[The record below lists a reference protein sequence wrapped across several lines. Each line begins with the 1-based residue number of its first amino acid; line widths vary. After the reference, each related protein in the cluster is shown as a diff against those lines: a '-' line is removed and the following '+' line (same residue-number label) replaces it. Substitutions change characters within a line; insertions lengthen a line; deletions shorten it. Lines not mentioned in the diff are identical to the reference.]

1 MFKRARSKCELSL
14 YAYSL
19 LCAFLI
25 SGCANTGGSFDLG
38 QADAQI
44 AQIAR
49 EYPDL
54 APRLVEIR
62 AGVMSAEDE
71 LKQKEATIDR
81 LAKVVDLEREKSQER
96 LLLIWKLTSGILG
109 LLLVVGIYLTWKLK

>member
-1 MFKRARSKCELSL
+1 
-14 YAYSL
+14 
-19 LCAFLI
+19 
-25 SGCANTGGSFDLG
+25 
-38 QADAQI
+38 
-44 AQIAR
+44 
-49 EYPDL
+49 
-54 APRLVEIR
+54 
-62 AGVMSAEDE
+62 MSAEDE